1 MKKTFIMGV
10 WTLLLITVLTV
21 PAFAEELIVGGQA
34 VGVQISTD
42 GVLVA
47 GLCTVDTGT
56 GELSPAENAG
66 IQQGDL
72 IVSINGSAV
81 PDAAA
86 VVEAVENSS
95 GDLALEL
102 IRGSSHLNITVEPA
116 CSSDGERMLGLW
128 LRDGLS
134 GIGTLT
140 FCDPES
146 GIYGAL
152 GHSITDT
159 ESGAKVE
166 IDSGN
171 ISGAE
176 IVSVVKGAPGTPGE
190 LNGCADVGN
199 ILGSIDSNTEHG
211 IYGKASAPLGELT
224 LETGLITTG
233 PASIL
238 CTVCGKEAKDYSV
251 EINRIYKDE
260 AGEHVMLTVTDSD
273 LLASTGGIVQGMS
286 GSPIIQN
293 DRLVGAVTH
302 VFVNDPSKGYGVSIQ
317 DMLCSA
323 GLEPAEQAA

>member
-1 MKKTFIMGV
+1 MKKSFIMGV

-102 IRGSSHLNITVEPA
+102 IRGGSHLNVTVEPA

-146 GIYGAL
+146 GTFGAL
-152 GHSITDT
+152 GHSINDASSGLAVPVREGSITD
-159 ESGAKVE
+159 AQ
-166 IDSGN
+166 
-171 ISGAE
+171 
-176 IVSVVKGAPGTPGE
+176 IVSVVPGSAGSPGE
-190 LNGCADVGN
+190 LNGCADPGN
-199 ILGSIDSNTEHG
+199 ILGTVEVNTDEG
-211 IYGKASAPLGELT
+211 IFGSFTAT
-224 LETGLITTG
+224 LDGRRIETGIMTAG
-233 PASIL
+233 PASVVSTIN
-238 CTVCGKEAKDYSV
+238 GREAREYAV
-251 EINRIYKDE
+251 EINRIYRETDSTH
-260 AGEHVMLTVTDSD
+260 AMFSVTDAE
-273 LLASTGGIVQGMS
+273 LLSKTGGIVQGMS

-293 DRLVGAVTH
+293 GRLVGAVTH
-302 VFVNDPSKGYGVSIQ
+302 VFVSDPSRGYAVSIQ
-317 DMLCSA
+317 DMLRSA
-323 GLEPAEQAA
+323 GISDLAA